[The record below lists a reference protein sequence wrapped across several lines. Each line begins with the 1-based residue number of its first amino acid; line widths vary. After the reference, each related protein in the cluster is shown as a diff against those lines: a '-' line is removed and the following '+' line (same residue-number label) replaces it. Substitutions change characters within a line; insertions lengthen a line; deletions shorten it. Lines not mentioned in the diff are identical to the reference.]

1 MMKLRDD
8 GLVMREIDGET
19 VLLDL
24 VSSTYFASNRTGSFL
39 LELLRTDRD
48 RDSLISELAHE
59 FGISLGEATADT
71 DAFVAMLEEQDLLL

>member
-1 MMKLRDD
+1 MKLRDD

-48 RDSLISELAHE
+48 RDSLISELAQE

-71 DAFVAMLEEQDLLL
+71 DAFVAMLVEQDLLL

>member
-1 MMKLRDD
+1 MKLRDD

-39 LELLRTDRD
+39 LELLRTGRD
-48 RDSLISELAHE
+48 RDSLIAELSHE
-59 FGISLGEATADT
+59 FGISLEEATADT
-71 DAFVAMLEEQDLLL
+71 DAFVGMLEEQDLLL

>member
-1 MMKLRDD
+1 MKLRDD

-48 RDSLISELAHE
+48 RDSLISELAQE